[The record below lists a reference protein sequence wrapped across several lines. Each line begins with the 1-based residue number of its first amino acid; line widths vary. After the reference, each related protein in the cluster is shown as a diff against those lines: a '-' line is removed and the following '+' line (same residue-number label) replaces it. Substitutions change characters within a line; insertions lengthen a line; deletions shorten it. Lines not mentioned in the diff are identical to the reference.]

1 MAPVVDQ
8 LSDETNQQFAA
19 EAEKE
24 LEADFDGTVDEA
36 YQVIVATDSGV
47 SKRGWSDCK
56 YMFIFRIDSNTQSIM
71 VDDM

>member
-1 MAPVVDQ
+1 M
-8 LSDETNQQFAA
+8 SDATNQQFAA

-56 YMFIFRIDSNTQSIM
+56 CMFMFSYQ
-71 VDDM
+71 